1 MAQSKLSW
9 VTPTGSFASIVVG
22 SPITVAL
29 IAANAA
35 NNGATLTY
43 SLINGTL
50 PPGMTL
56 NSNGTI
62 TGTPGYESVTD
73 NYFTSKD
80 YSFIARV
87 ASSDGSVLDGSF
99 IILLT
104 NIVNGDFTWV
114 TPAGNLGTVPDGAFY
129 SLQLQV
135 IESHGNPVTFTRI
148 AGELPPGMQI
158 LSTGYIQGVPTLLNP
173 IAVNESQAFRFSVR
187 ARNSLGHINDRS
199 FILTVTNIY
208 GPIVEPT
215 TSFLGSFFDGTY
227 YRQQLSVIE
236 LNPNVQITW
245 AVSQGQ
251 LPPGVVLDQTGLL
264 SGYIQPI
271 ELVGV
276 WGPANYDGQ
285 SVDVGSGVVTERAE
299 YDYAPYDFNQLNQSL
314 SYTFTIQA
322 YDGANYDL
330 QDYVINVVS
339 RTSWTADNNTEGGT
353 NNTYLT
359 IDALNV
365 YNPVIL
371 NTSRTLPI
379 ARQGS
384 YYAFKFDGY
393 DFQGDELTYTIAN
406 TTGTFDAF
414 VADLDEGFDWAPFDS
429 FEDTVEGNNNLPGLI
444 LDAKTGWLYGK
455 LFPQSTNFEEY
466 TFGIQV
472 YKTRDSIKYTSATIF
487 FTLPIIGDVNNLI
500 EWITPADLGS
510 INNGAVSE
518 LNIQA
523 RSLAGRTDLI
533 YSLYDRAN
541 VPIRL
546 PQGLQLLES
555 GNITGRVTFEAL
567 AIDDFNTTFDGDRL
581 TLDREYNFTVKVET
595 SDGSASAIQQFTLK
609 LNVIDNTPY
618 ESLYL
623 TALPAHDQ
631 RQIYYSVI
639 DDQEIFDTNPGTTL
653 IYRADDP
660 WFGINRNLSMMFLPG
675 LTPSQLTEYET
686 AISQNHWTKTYNFGD
701 IKTAVVLDDF
711 YNVKYEVVYI
721 EMLDPGL
728 NSAGKGPGLTL
739 DLTNT
744 IANPYI
750 DAAGNEYKILYP
762 NNSNNMMTRLEDGI
776 GYADQSSLP
785 DWMTSNQPDPTNV
798 NKFRAPLG
806 YTKAV
811 VVAYTKPGA
820 SKLIAYRLKNSGI
833 NFNNIQFTVDRYNVD
848 NYYSTYYDTISNQ
861 YLLGRETTFDVLPN
875 KNIGTLVATVNYGV
889 HKTFAEING
898 RPTSYINSKGGIDGD
913 THYRDGDTLIF
924 IKQEHFNDPGPY
936 DGWIYYKDAYI
947 GDNILTTQEE
957 GYGSGSFD
965 TYSVVPGYLEK
976 IQQSV
981 INSIFTANAVLV
993 DGQVNTITVSS
1004 TANITSGMDLTF
1016 NLIPPISTATPT
1028 ETLGGLFVGNTYA
1041 VSTVVDSNTLT
1052 VASSDR
1058 NSALYNASG
1067 TTITGYSYSNQRGG
1081 VWRINIV
1088 DDVVV
1093 LSPLLEV
1100 QVGQRI
1106 RISNGMTYGGGAI
1119 VSYVL
1124 DLGPNQTVPYY
1135 IVYKLA
1141 PEMDRKKTTFNAGT
1155 TRFFN
1160 YRDQYYTPGSHDK
1173 YVKFPQY
1180 GVFN

>member
-9 VTPTGSFASIVVG
+9 VTPVGSLASIVVG
-22 SPITVAL
+22 SPITVTL

-50 PPGMTL
+50 PTGMTL
-56 NSNGTI
+56 NSNGNI
-62 TGTPGYESVTD
+62 TGTPTYGSVED
-73 NYFTSKD
+73 NYFTTRD

-87 ASSDGSVLDGSF
+87 VSSDGSVLDGTF
-99 IILLT
+99 VILLA

-114 TPAGNLGTVPDGAFY
+114 TPAGNLGTVPNGAFY

-135 IESHGNPVTFTRI
+135 IESHGNPVTYSRI

-158 LSTGYIQGVPTLLNP
+158 LSTGYIQGVPTLLT
-173 IAVNESQAFRFSVR
+173 AVAIDESQSFRFTVR
-187 ARNSLGHINDRS
+187 AKNSLNHINDRS
-199 FILTVTNIY
+199 FTLTVTNIY
-208 GPIVEPT
+208 GPIVEPS
-215 TSFLGSFFDGTY
+215 TSFLGSYFDGTY
-227 YRQQLSVIE
+227 YTQQLRVVD
-236 LNPNVQITW
+236 LNPTTQITW
-245 AVSQGQ
+245 SISNGNM
-251 LPPGVVLDQTGLL
+251 PPGITLDATGLL

-271 ELVGV
+271 ELVGE

-285 SVDVGSGVVTERAE
+285 DLESGVVVQRAE
-299 YDYAPYDFNQLNQSL
+299 YDFAPYDFNQLNQSL
-314 SYTFTIQA
+314 SYNFTVQA

-330 QDYVINVVS
+330 QDYIINVVS
-339 RTSWTADNNTEGGT
+339 RTSWTADNASLGGA

-359 IDALNV
+359 VDALNV

-371 NTSRTLPI
+371 NTSMTLPI

-406 TTGTFDAF
+406 TIGTFDAY
-414 VADLDEGFDWAPFDS
+414 VADADGGFDWAPFDS
-429 FEDTVEGNNNLPGLI
+429 FDGTTEGNNNLPGLI
-444 LDAKTGWLYGK
+444 LDAQTGWLYGK
-455 LFPQSTNFEEY
+455 LNPQSTNFEEY
-466 TFGIQV
+466 IFGIQV
-472 YKTRDSIKYTSATIF
+472 FKTRDGVKYTSSTIF

-500 EWITPADLGS
+500 EWITPANLGS
-510 INNGAVSE
+510 INNGAISE

-546 PQGLQLLES
+546 PQGLQLLSS

-581 TLDREYNFTVKVET
+581 TLDRVYNFTVKVET
-595 SDGSASAIQQFTLK
+595 SDGSASAVQQFTLK
-609 LNVIDNTPY
+609 LNVIGDTPY

-631 RQIYYSVI
+631 RQIYYSVLN
-639 DDQEIFDTNPGTTL
+639 DQEIFDTTPSTTL
-653 IYRADDP
+653 IYRVDDP

-675 LTPSQLTEYET
+675 LTPSQVTEYET
-686 AISQNHWTKTYNFGD
+686 AITRNHWTKTYNFGT

-721 EMLDPGL
+721 DMLDPGL
-728 NSAGKGPGLTL
+728 NASGKGPGLTL
-739 DLTNT
+739 NLTNT
-744 IANPYI
+744 IANPYY
-750 DAAGNEYKILYP
+750 DAAGDEYKILYP
-762 NNSNNMMTRLEDGI
+762 NNSNNMLTRLEANI

-785 DWMTSNQPDPTNV
+785 DWMTSNQPDPTSP
-798 NKFRAPLG
+798 NKFKAPLG

-811 VVAYTKPGA
+811 VIAYTKPGA
-820 SKLIAYRLKNSGI
+820 SKLLAYRLKNSGI

-848 NYYSTYYDTISNQ
+848 NYYSTYFDTATSQ
-861 YLLGRETTFDVLPN
+861 YILGRETTFDVLPN

-889 HKTFAEING
+889 HSTFAEING
-898 RPTSYINSKGGIDGD
+898 RPISYVNSNGGIDGD
-913 THYRDGDTLIF
+913 IRYQDGDTLIF
-924 IKQEHFNDPGPY
+924 VKQENFNNPGPF
-936 DGWIYYKDAYI
+936 DGWIYYKDGYI
-947 GDNILTTQEE
+947 GDNLLTAQRE
-957 GYGSGSFD
+957 GYDSGSFD
-965 TYSVVPGYLEK
+965 TNGVVPGYLEK

-981 INSIFTANAVLV
+981 INTTFTANAVV
-993 DGQVNTITVSS
+993 VNGQVNSITVSS
-1004 TANITSGMDLTF
+1004 TTNITPGMDLTF
-1016 NLIPPISTATPT
+1016 NLVPPISTATPT
-1028 ETLGGLFVGNTYA
+1028 LTLGGLFVGNTYT

-1052 VASSDR
+1052 VASSDK
-1058 NSALYNASG
+1058 NSDLYTASG
-1067 TTITGYSYSNQRGG
+1067 TTITVNSYSNQRGG
-1081 VWRINIV
+1081 VWRINIIG
-1088 DDVVV
+1088 DVVS
-1093 LSPLLEV
+1093 LTPILEV
-1100 QVGQRI
+1100 QIGQRI
-1106 RISNGMTYGGGAI
+1106 RITNGMTYGGGAI

-1124 DLGPNQTVPYY
+1124 DLSPNQTVPYY
-1135 IVYKLA
+1135 VVYKLA
-1141 PEMDRKKTTFNAGT
+1141 PEMDRRKTTFNAGT